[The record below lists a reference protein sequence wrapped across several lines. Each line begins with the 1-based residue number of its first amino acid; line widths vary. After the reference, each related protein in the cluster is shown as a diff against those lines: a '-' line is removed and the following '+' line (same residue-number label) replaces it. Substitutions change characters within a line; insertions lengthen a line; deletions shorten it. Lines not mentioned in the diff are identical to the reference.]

1 MKALVLPLAYLL
13 GSLPFAYLVVRWR
26 AGGDLRQLGSGT
38 VGATNAARVLGKG
51 WGLLV
56 MVLDVGKGVAAV
68 WLSRLATGNPA
79 WHVAAA
85 CAAVVGHCFPLWLS
99 FRGGKGLAT
108 SAGALLV
115 LSPWTLAASAL
126 VWLGALAATRVLAVA
141 SALAAAS
148 LPVIFWAARQPS
160 LLAQACVVCWSLV
173 LLVSHRRNLQ
183 RWVRGEEPRVGRR

>member
-1 MKALVLPLAYLL
+1 MLVLPLAYLV
-13 GSLPFAYLVVRWR
+13 GSLPFAYLAVRWR

-56 MVLDVGKGVAAV
+56 MLLDVGKGVAAV
-68 WLSRLATGNPA
+68 WLSRLATGHPA

-115 LSPWTLAASAL
+115 LSPWTLAVSAVVWVGAL
-126 VWLGALAATRVLAVA
+126 VATRVLAVA

-148 LPVIFWAARQPS
+148 LPVIFWLVRKPS
-160 LLAQACVVCWSLV
+160 LPAQAWVVCWSLV